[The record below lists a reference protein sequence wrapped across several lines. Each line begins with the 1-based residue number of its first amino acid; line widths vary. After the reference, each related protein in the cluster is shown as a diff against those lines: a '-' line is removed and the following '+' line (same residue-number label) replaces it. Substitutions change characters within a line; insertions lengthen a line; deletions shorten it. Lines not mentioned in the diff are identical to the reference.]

1 MDSSSGFHG
10 TGEKSA
16 FCVFKYGLSCV
27 MAFVMN
33 RNFLFFVS
41 AIVLFALAAC
51 GKGDEEKAAVPADGQ
66 AASQPATPVEP
77 SAGEK
82 KGPNL
87 LKSMREN
94 SGVMT
99 PEEKAAAIERARDN
113 AEAAAK
119 AVGQSVE
126 QVQAAGEAAAVAA
139 QRLLEERQ
147 PQ

>member
-1 MDSSSGFHG
+1 MRFACLNTGFL
-10 TGEKSA
+10 A
-16 FCVFKYGLSCV
+16 LWL
-27 MAFVMN
+27 FVMN

-51 GKGDEEKAAVPADGQ
+51 AKGDEEKAAAPADGQ

-82 KGPNL
+82 GPDL
-87 LKSMREN
+87 LKFMREN

-99 PEEKAAAIERARDN
+99 PEEKAAAIERARAN
-113 AEAAAK
+113 AETAAK

>member
-1 MDSSSGFHG
+1 MRRVRFACLNTGFL
-10 TGEKSA
+10 A
-16 FCVFKYGLSCV
+16 LWL
-27 MAFVMN
+27 FVMN

-51 GKGDEEKAAVPADGQ
+51 GKGDEEKAAAPADGQ
-66 AASQPATPVEP
+66 AASQPATPVGP

-82 KGPNL
+82 GPDL
-87 LKSMREN
+87 LKFMREN

-99 PEEKAAAIERARDN
+99 PEEKAAAIERARAN
-113 AEAAAK
+113 AETAAK

>member
-1 MDSSSGFHG
+1 
-10 TGEKSA
+10 
-16 FCVFKYGLSCV
+16 
-27 MAFVMN
+27 MN

-51 GKGDEEKAAVPADGQ
+51 GKGDEEKAAAPADGQ

-82 KGPNL
+82 GPDL

-99 PEEKAAAIERARDN
+99 PEEKAAAIERARAN
-113 AEAAAK
+113 AETAAK

>member
-1 MDSSSGFHG
+1 MRRVRFACLNTGFL
-10 TGEKSA
+10 A
-16 FCVFKYGLSCV
+16 LWL
-27 MAFVMN
+27 FVMN

-51 GKGDEEKAAVPADGQ
+51 GKGDEEKAAAPADGQ

-82 KGPNL
+82 GPDL

-99 PEEKAAAIERARDN
+99 PEEKAAAIERARAN
-113 AEAAAK
+113 AETAAK

>member
-1 MDSSSGFHG
+1 
-10 TGEKSA
+10 
-16 FCVFKYGLSCV
+16 
-27 MAFVMN
+27 
-33 RNFLFFVS
+33 
-41 AIVLFALAAC
+41 
-51 GKGDEEKAAVPADGQ
+51 
-66 AASQPATPVEP
+66 
-77 SAGEK
+77 
-82 KGPNL
+82 
-87 LKSMREN
+87 MREN

-113 AEAAAK
+113 AETAAK